1 MSETFFITGS
11 SGNVGSHTAAVLA
24 EQGKTVIAGI
34 RPGSISEDTRRN
46 GAGMEYRA
54 FDFTRPETW
63 ESALAGTDKI
73 FLMRPPKISNIK
85 RDMYPFLVFLKQKSV
100 SHVVFMSVQDAE
112 KRSIIP
118 HAKIEKYCRELDLP
132 YTFLRPSFFM
142 QNLTTTHL
150 LEIRDENMLFIP
162 AGDGRANFIDA
173 RDIGEAAARILTQE
187 GHIGK
192 AYHLTGMESFSYSEA
207 AALLTAEL
215 GKTIV
220 YISPGALP
228 FIRYH
233 LRRGR
238 KLGMIL
244 VMLVLYISTRFKGP
258 GKISPDLEKILGRK
272 PENLNDFIHDH
283 RSIFLKEHQK

>member
-1 MSETFFITGS
+1 MSETFFITGAA
-11 SGNVGSHTAAVLA
+11 GNVGSHTAAALV

-34 RPGSISEDTRRN
+34 RPGSLSGCTRKN
-46 GAGMEYRA
+46 TAGIEYRF

-73 FLMRPPKISNIK
+73 FLMRPPQIANIK
-85 RDMYPFLVFLKQKSV
+85 RDMYPFLVFLKQKPV

-118 HAKIEKYCRELDLP
+118 HAKIEKYCRELELP
-132 YTFLRPSFFM
+132 YTFIRPSFFM

-150 LEIRDENMLFIP
+150 PEIREENMLFIP

-173 RDIGEAAARILTQE
+173 RDIGEAAARILSQE
-187 GHIGK
+187 GHVGQ

-215 GKTIV
+215 EKKIV
-220 YISPGALP
+220 YRSPRPLP

-244 VMLVLYISTRFKGP
+244 VMLALYTSTRFKGL
-258 GKISPDLEKILGRK
+258 GKISPDLENILVRK
-272 PENLNDFIHDH
+272 PRNLKDFIRGH
-283 RSIFLKEHQK
+283 RSLFFQDQQQ